1 MCIQHPQSFL
11 FLHPLRRTF
20 LMDNS
25 HENAFSH
32 VNGYNFE
39 DGEILLFD
47 KPYDWTSFDLVNKVR
62 CMLKYRLRK
71 KQIKVGHA
79 GTLDPLATGLMII
92 CTGKATKK
100 IEQLSGLDKEYIATI
115 ELGAVTPTYDLESLV
130 EQHKPYDHVSREML
144 EQALNG
150 FRGPIMQMPPIFSAI
165 KIKGEKA
172 YELARRGEA
181 IELKSRPIHI
191 YQLEIMEFELPKVV
205 LRVKCSKGTYIRSLA
220 HDIGQA
226 VGVGAHLTDL
236 RRTQIGEFSL
246 ENALQIEKFERN
258 LRPDATND

>member
-1 MCIQHPQSFL
+1 M
-11 FLHPLRRTF
+11 
-20 LMDNS
+20 
-25 HENAFSH
+25 ENTNIPGH
-32 VNGYNFE
+32 VGGYNFE
-39 DGEILLFD
+39 EGEILLFD

-62 CMLKYRLRK
+62 CMLKYQLRK
-71 KQIKVGHA
+71 KHIKVGHA
-79 GTLDPLATGLMII
+79 GTLDPLATGLMIV

-100 IEQLSGLDKEYIATI
+100 IEQLSGLDKEYVASI

-130 EQHKPYDHVSREML
+130 EHHKPYHHVTQQHV
-144 EQALNG
+144 EQALDR
-150 FRGPIMQMPPIFSAI
+150 FRGSIMQIPPVFSAI

-172 YELARRGEA
+172 YELARRGETVD
-181 IELKSRPIHI
+181 LSPRPVRIH
-191 YQLEIMEFELPKVV
+191 QLEIEAFDLPRVV
-205 LRVKCSKGTYIRSLA
+205 LRIKCSKGTYIRSLA

-236 RRTQIGEFSL
+236 CRTQIGEFSL